1 MQQVLNEIIMCPV
14 LMYTSII
21 PSDSENTSFCTTIQK
36 FETDMTTLIAKGY
49 NPISIRE
56 AYECRKNEKEW
67 RKNPVCVVFLGRLLS
82 ILCKPLK
89 WYRIEISFWRLKI
102 CQGTKTARRYGQRK
116 KREKKNYEN
125 FCLCLMWRT

>member
-1 MQQVLNEIIMCPV
+1 MCPV

-67 RKNPVCVVFLGRLLS
+67 RKNPVCVVFLG
-82 ILCKPLK
+82 
-89 WYRIEISFWRLKI
+89 
-102 CQGTKTARRYGQRK
+102 G
-116 KREKKNYEN
+116 YEN
-125 FCLCLMWRT
+125 NYTLAFPVLKRL